1 MSLDKLILNLY
12 RNFKKWPR
20 IGRKILKKKKGLK
33 FTDAMINIKLQE
45 LQ

>member
-1 MSLDKLILNLY
+1 MAKNRQENLE
-12 RNFKKWPR
+12 
-20 IGRKILKKKKGLK
+20 KKKGLK